1 MARTFGFDVVAGRRY
16 GGRLR
21 LIALIDEAAVV
32 DWILRPR
39 GLPAEIPTPRP
50 ARAPPLRLD
59 TPRTRPAG
67 KMPRRC
73 RAIPQIGVSQLIA
86 PRWIDE

>member
-1 MARTFGFDVVAGRRY
+1 MARTFGFDVLACPRCGS
-16 GGRLR
+16 RLR
-21 LIALIDEAAVV
+21 LVALIDEAAVV
-32 DWILRPR
+32 DRILRPR

-59 TPRTRPAG
+59 TPDKARWEIPF
-67 KMPRRC
+67 RC
-73 RAIPQIGVSQLIA
+73 RAIPQIDVSQLIA

>member
-1 MARTFGFDVVAGRRY
+1 MARTFGFDVLACPRC

-32 DWILRPR
+32 DRILRPR

-50 ARAPPLRLD
+50 ARAPPLRLH
-59 TPRTRPAG
+59 
-67 KMPRRC
+67 
-73 RAIPQIGVSQLIA
+73 A
-86 PRWIDE
+86 PRQSPLGRLDVGVAQFLK